1 MQANWYYIENDET
14 VGPTTLEDLARRI
27 GKSGELRLVWT

>member
-14 VGPTTLEDLARRI
+14 VGPTTLEDLARRHREV
-27 GKSGELRLVWT
+27 G